1 MRSCLWALGLLLIAG
16 SATAQQS
23 RTRPPGIPEL
33 EAQARADSND
43 ATVHYAL
50 AMAYWDKKKWDD
62 ADRALRQAVQLAPNY
77 ADAWLALSQLPWRR
91 GEGYWKKVKQ
101 ASGDSAIVTMLYE
114 SSARYRRA
122 FLLNP
127 LVDLGILGKFAGP
140 EGMSFIRTQGGFV
153 FYFRP
158 WWSQELSRAV
168 NEFREAKYD
177 KAFERIHK
185 LAVDARSG
193 GAADFAESPVLF
205 YHGLA
210 AAHLGNFD
218 EAVQNFAVLTRRAM
232 NEEQDTAR
240 VEQDIPLGSNHYRFM
255 LATFLYLGG
264 RYEQA
269 IPTFRR
275 ALEFDLSLYMAHV
288 QLARMYEQR
297 GQIEEALAERRLA
310 LDVDQDNSDLVLD
323 LAATLVRSQ
332 RTADAVEPLAEAA
345 RANPRDA
352 RIPYLQ
358 GVVAVEL
365 RQSDAAREAFSRFLA
380 IAPSRFEAQRV
391 EARAWLADPAQ

>member
-16 SATAQQS
+16 PAAAQQPGT
-23 RTRPPGIPEL
+23 RTPGIPEL

-43 ATVHYAL
+43 ALAHYSL

-62 ADRALRQAVQLAPNY
+62 ADRALHQAVQLAPDY
-77 ADAWLALSQLPWRR
+77 ADAWLALSELPWRR
-91 GEGYWKKVKQ
+91 GEGYWKKVRK
-101 ASGDSAIVTMLYE
+101 ATGDSAVVTMVYE

-127 LVDLGILGKFAGP
+127 LVDLGILGKVESP
-140 EGMSFIRTQGGFV
+140 EGMSFVRGEGGFV

-168 NEFREAKYD
+168 NEFRAAKYD
-177 KAFERIHK
+177 KAYQRIHK
-185 LAVDARSG
+185 LAVDERSG
-193 GAADFAESPVLF
+193 GAADFAATPVLF

-218 EAVQNFAVLTRRAM
+218 EAVQNFAVLTRRAL
-232 NEEQDTAR
+232 EIEQDTTR
-240 VEQDIPLGSNHYRFM
+240 PSGEIPLNSNHFRFI

-275 ALEFDLSLYMAHV
+275 ALEFDLGLYMAHV

-297 GQIEEALAERRLA
+297 GQFDEALTERRLA
-310 LDVDQDNSDLVLD
+310 LDANQESGDLLLD
-323 LAATLVRSQ
+323 LAVTLLRAS
-332 RTADAVEPLAEAA
+332 RTADAVEPLEEAA
-345 RANPRDA
+345 RTNPRDP

-358 GVVAVEL
+358 GVVAEQL
-365 RQSDAAREAFSRFLA
+365 GQTDAMRQAYERFLL

-391 EARAWLADPAQ
+391 EARARLAAQAQ

>member
-1 MRSCLWALGLLLIAG
+1 MRSCLWALGLLLIAE
-16 SATAQQS
+16 SAAAQQPGT
-23 RTRPPGIPEL
+23 RTPGISEL

-50 AMAYWDKKKWDD
+50 AMAYWDKKKWDA
-62 ADRALRQAVQLAPNY
+62 ADRALHQAIQLAPNY
-77 ADAWLALSQLPWRR
+77 ADAWLALSELPWRR
-91 GEGYWKKVKQ
+91 GEGYWKALKQ
-101 ASGDSAIVTMLYE
+101 SAGDSAVVARLYE
-114 SSARYRRA
+114 SDTRYRRA

-127 LVDLGILGKFAGP
+127 LVELGILGKFKGP
-140 EGMSFIRTQGGFV
+140 RGEGIIRTARGLVFV
-153 FYFRP
+153 IQP
-158 WWSQELSRAV
+158 WWTGDLARAI
-168 NEFREAKYD
+168 NDFREAKYD
-177 KAFERIHK
+177 EAYARIHK
-185 LAVDARSG
+185 VATDPRSG
-193 GAADFAESPVLF
+193 GAIENAATPVLW

-210 AAHLGNFD
+210 AAHLGRFD
-218 EAVQNFAVLTRRAM
+218 EAVQNFAVLTRRAIV
-232 NEEQDTAR
+232 EEEDTTR
-240 VEQDIPLGSNHYRFM
+240 TSRDLPLSSNQYRYI

-264 RYEQA
+264 YYDAA

-323 LAATLVRSQ
+323 LAATLVRFQ
-332 RTADAVEPLAEAA
+332 RTADAVEPLADAA
-345 RANPRDA
+345 LANPRDA

-365 RQSDAAREAFSRFLA
+365 RQADAAREAFSRFLA

-391 EARAWLADPAQ
+391 EARAWLADSVR